1 MDGRFDDARGLA
13 AALTE
18 WARLAPDR
26 LALRFLDEQGE
37 TPLSY
42 RELDAR
48 ARAIARRL
56 LAEAEP
62 GARAVLLY
70 PSGPDYVAAFF
81 GCLYAGV
88 IAVPAYPPESLR
100 PQHLARLHGILADC
114 APRLVLTLGS
124 LQETLQQACGQGAE
138 APSVLAT
145 DDLPVSTDWQPCLPA
160 PEQIA
165 FLQYTSGSTA
175 TPKGVEVT
183 HGNLAANEAAIRQ
196 GFHIGSDDVMVS
208 WLPLYHDMGLIGGL
222 LQAVYSGIPCV
233 LMSPLHFLQR
243 PLRWLQAVARYG
255 GTVSGGPDFAYR
267 LCAER
272 LRDSAVAELDLSRW
286 RVAFSGAEP
295 IRPDT
300 LDLFAERFAPAGFAP
315 TSFMACYG
323 LAEATLYVSGDAPG
337 EGIGRRGFSRAA
349 LAVGRAEVGSD
360 LQLAACGQACPGQ
373 QLLLVDADSGTLTP
387 AGQVGEIWTS
397 GPSVARGYWRNPAAT
412 AATFV
417 ERDGRRWLRTGDLGV
432 LLDGELYV
440 TGRLKDVLILRG
452 QNLYPQ
458 DIELTVETAA
468 PVLRKGRV
476 AAFAVS
482 DASGT
487 PGIGIAAEVAR
498 NRLRDLDVGALVA
511 GIRQAVAEVHGEAP
525 QQVALLEPGGMPK
538 TSSGKLQRSACRRLL
553 EAGELPLLAPAAPV
567 ATAVDDLDEL
577 EGRLAHLWEELL
589 DVRPQQRAAHFFA
602 LGGNSLKA
610 VQLTSRV
617 REQLGLELPLATLFA
632 APTLGELARQLGTA
646 TTGAEPVLVAVAEHE
661 HRQLSP
667 AQNRL
672 WFLWRLE
679 PANAAYNLAGRLQLR
694 GTLEHQALQEAL
706 DALVARHAP
715 LRTRV
720 IERAGQPEAEVLPA
734 APVEILYLQG
744 DTALLDQA
752 ADAPFALDTGPLLRV
767 QVLSTGDHRY
777 TLQLCT
783 HHIAA
788 DGWSLNLLLEEFAEG
803 YRAALQG
810 RQPGWTPLAVAY
822 GDFARWQRSRLAGAE
837 GERQLRHWQQ
847 RLAEVPEVLALPLD
861 RPRTSA
867 AQGPAAEVAVTL
879 DATQVEALR
888 QLAVARGVTLPMLL
902 LAAFQQVLSRYGRQR
917 DFCIGVTTAGRSR
930 RELEA
935 LVGFFVNL
943 LPLRL
948 SLAEEATV
956 GTLLTQ
962 VRDELLAAQA
972 HGELPFEQI
981 VEALRPQR
989 LAGTHPL
996 FQVVYD
1002 HQWRPAT
1009 EFAALP
1015 GLELEALALVQR
1027 QTPFDLSLHTL
1038 ECGAVLS
1045 ARLVYRRDLFERT
1058 TLEALAER
1066 WLALLEQLAAPVTT
1080 MVAQL
1085 PWQSPAQAR
1094 AQVLAWNERPCQ
1106 VQPGLR
1112 WPHADLAGLIEAQAA
1127 CRPQAIA
1134 VTCGAA
1140 QLCYADLN
1148 ARANALAHELQRRG
1162 VGAEV
1167 LVGLALER
1175 SLELVVGLLAIIKA
1189 GGAYL
1194 PLDPG
1199 YPAQRLAFMCDDSR
1213 VHLLLTSRGLLDDQP
1228 WARQRDTLYLD
1239 DWAERRSAA
1248 NPSRRVLPEQL
1259 AYVIYTSG
1267 STGTPKGVQVTQ
1279 GNVLRL
1285 FESASAEVRCGA
1297 QDVWTLF
1304 HAYAFDFSVWEIF
1317 GALLHGGRLVVV
1329 PWLTSR
1335 SPQALQA
1342 LLQEEGVTVLN
1353 QTPSAFRGLIPVA
1366 VADPRPSPLRYVI
1379 FGGEALEPALLR
1391 PWFERFGV
1399 ERPRLVNMY
1408 GITETTV
1415 HVTARALAAADLD
1428 GPSLIG
1434 TPLAD
1439 LDWYLLDEYGEP
1451 VPPGMVGEL
1460 HVGGAGLARGY
1471 LGRPGLTAERFI
1483 AHPWVEGARLY
1494 RTGDLARW
1502 SPENG
1507 MQYLGR
1513 ADRQVQLRGFRIELG
1528 EVEAQLRAIPGV
1540 ADALVRMRRDPS
1552 GAEVLVG
1559 YALASSGMALA
1570 EAGLRECLRQALPA
1584 QAIPARL
1591 FVLPQWPLTVNGKLD
1606 EAGLPEPQQDN
1617 GQEPQY
1623 QPPQGATETVLAELW
1638 AQALGRVRVSRS
1650 ANFFELGGHSLLAV
1664 QLLARINE
1672 RFGVELPLRELFA
1685 TADLAELARRLE
1697 QAQPHAPI
1705 AAVDQE
1711 VAAALAALEGL
1722 SEAELLALAERA
1734 DQENL
1739 S

>member
-1 MDGRFDDARGLA
+1 MDGRFDDERGLA

-18 WARLAPDR
+18 WARLAPER

-37 TPLSY
+37 TPLTY

-56 LAEAEP
+56 LVEAAP
-62 GARAVLLY
+62 GARAVLLF
-70 PSGPDYVAAFF
+70 PSGPEYVAAFF

-100 PQHLARLHGILADC
+100 PQHLARLHGILANC
-114 APRLVLTLGS
+114 EPRLVLTQGS
-124 LQETLQQACGQGAE
+124 LQATLQQACGQGAK
-138 APSVLAT
+138 APVVLAT
-145 DDLPVSTDWQPCLPA
+145 DELPLPADWQPCLPA
-160 PEQIA
+160 PEQVA

-196 GFHIGSDDVMVS
+196 GFGIGSDDVIVS

-222 LQAVYSGIPCV
+222 LQAIYSGIPCV

-272 LRDSAVAELDLSRW
+272 LRDSAVAGLDLSRW

-300 LDLFAERFAPAGFAP
+300 LDLFAERFAPAGFDPAA
-315 TSFMACYG
+315 FMACYG
-323 LAEATLYVSGDAPG
+323 LAEATLYVSGGLPG
-337 EGIGRRGFSRAA
+337 GGIGRRSFDRAA
-349 LAVGRAEVGSD
+349 LAAGRGAAGTD
-360 LQLAACGQACPGQ
+360 LQLAACGYACPGQ
-373 QLLLVDADSGTLTP
+373 HLLLVDADSGALTDS
-387 AGQVGEIWTS
+387 GQVGEIWTS
-397 GPSVARGYWRNPAAT
+397 GPSVARGYWRNPVAT
-412 AATFV
+412 AETFV
-417 ERDGRRWLRTGDLGV
+417 EREGRRWLRTGDLGV
-432 LLDGELYV
+432 LQDGELFV
-440 TGRLKDVLILRG
+440 TGRLKDLLILRG

-458 DIELTVETAA
+458 DIELTVEMAA
-468 PVLRKGRV
+468 PALRKGRV

-487 PGIGIAAEVAR
+487 PGIGIAAEIAR
-498 NRLRDLDVGALVA
+498 NRLRDLDTAALVA
-511 GIRQAVAEVHGEAP
+511 TIRQAVTEVHGEAP
-525 QQVALLEPGGMPK
+525 QRVALLEPGGMPK

-553 EAGELPLLAPAAPV
+553 EAGELPLLATAVPV
-567 ATAVDDLDEL
+567 AVAVDTLDAL
-577 EGRLAHLWEELL
+577 EGRLAALWEEVL

-617 REQLGLELPLATLFA
+617 REQLGLELSLATLFA
-632 APTLGELARQLGTA
+632 APTLGELAQHLSA
-646 TTGAEPVLVAVAEHE
+646 AAADAEPALVALSEAE

-679 PANAAYNLAGRLQLR
+679 PDNAAYNLAGRLHLR
-694 GTLEHQALQEAL
+694 GSLDHQALQKAL
-706 DALVARHAP
+706 DGLVARHAP
-715 LRTRV
+715 LRTRM

-734 APVEILYLQG
+734 APVEIRYLP
-744 DTALLDQA
+744 ANPAALDQA

-767 QVLSTGDHRY
+767 AVLSAAEQRH

-783 HHIAA
+783 HHSAA

-803 YRAALQG
+803 YRAALQDT
-810 RQPGWTPLAVAY
+810 QPAWTPLAIAY
-822 GDFARWQRSRLAGAE
+822 GDFARWQRARLAGVE
-837 GERQLRHWQQ
+837 GGRQIRYWQQ
-847 RLAEVPEVLALPLD
+847 RLAGVPEVLALPLD
-861 RPRTSA
+861 RPRTAA
-867 AQGPAAEVAVTL
+867 AQGPAAELTVTL
-879 DATQVEALR
+879 DNAQTEALR
-888 QLAVARGVTLPMLL
+888 RLAVARGVTLPMLL

-917 DFCIGVTTAGRSR
+917 DFCIGVTMAGRNR
-930 RELEA
+930 RELEP

-948 SLAEEATV
+948 ALAEDATV
-956 GTLLTQ
+956 DTLLAQ

-972 HGELPFEQI
+972 CGELPFEQI

-989 LAGTHPL
+989 LAGIHPL

-1002 HQWRPAT
+1002 HQWRPAA
-1009 EFAALP
+1009 ELAAWP
-1015 GLELEALALVQR
+1015 GLEVEAFALVQR
-1027 QTPFDLSLHTL
+1027 QTPFDLSMHTL
-1038 ECGAVLS
+1038 ECGTALS
-1045 ARLVYRRDLFERT
+1045 ARLVYRCDLFERE
-1058 TLEALAER
+1058 TLEAFAER
-1066 WLALLEQLAAPVTT
+1066 WLGLLEQLAAPKATP
-1080 MVAQL
+1080 VAHL
-1085 PWQSPAQAR
+1085 AWQSPAQAR
-1094 AQVLAWNERPCQ
+1094 AQVLAWNQRPCQ
-1106 VQPGLR
+1106 TQPGLR
-1112 WPHADLAGLIEAQAA
+1112 WAAADLAGLIEAQAA
-1127 CRPQAIA
+1127 RQPQASA
-1134 VTCGAA
+1134 VTWGTAR
-1140 QLCYADLN
+1140 LSYADLN

-1167 LVGLALER
+1167 LVGLAVER
-1175 SLELVVGLLAIIKA
+1175 SLELVVGLLAILKA

-1194 PLDPG
+1194 PLDPS
-1199 YPAQRLAFMCDDSR
+1199 YPAQRLAFMCDDSGAR
-1213 VHLLLTSRGLLDDQP
+1213 LLLTSRGLLDDQP
-1228 WARQRDTLYLD
+1228 WAQDRETLYLD
-1239 DWAERRSAA
+1239 DWAEQRTAA
-1248 NPSRRVLPEQL
+1248 NPLRQVHPEHL

-1285 FESASAEVRCGA
+1285 FESASAEFRFDA

-1304 HAYAFDFSVWEIF
+1304 HAYAFDFSVWEVF

-1335 SPQALQA
+1335 SPESLQA
-1342 LLQEEGVTVLN
+1342 LLQEEGVTVLS

-1366 VADPRPSPLRYVI
+1366 VADPRPLPLRYVI

-1391 PWFERFGV
+1391 PWFERFGA

-1415 HVTARALAAADLD
+1415 HVTARTLAVADLD

-1439 LDWYLLDEYGEP
+1439 LDWYLLDARGEP

-1460 HVGGAGLARGY
+1460 HIGGAGLARGY
-1471 LGRPGLTAERFI
+1471 LGRPGLTAERFV
-1483 AHPWVEGARLY
+1483 AHPWVAGTRLY

-1502 SPENG
+1502 SPETG

-1528 EVEAQLRAIPGV
+1528 EVEAQLRAVPRV
-1540 ADALVRMRRDPS
+1540 ADALVRLRRDAS

-1559 YALASSGMALA
+1559 YALAASGAALD
-1570 EAGLRECLRQALPA
+1570 ESGLRECLRQALPA
-1584 QAIPARL
+1584 QAVPARL

-1606 EAGLPEPQQDN
+1606 EAGLPEPQHD
-1617 GQEPQY
+1617 GQERQH
-1623 QPPQGATETVLAELW
+1623 QPPQGATETALAELW
-1638 AQALGRVRVSRS
+1638 AQALGRARVSRT

-1664 QLLARINE
+1664 QLLARINQ
-1672 RFGVELPLRELFA
+1672 RLGVELPLRELFA
-1685 TADLAELARRLE
+1685 AADLAALARRVELV
-1697 QAQPHAPI
+1697 QRHAPT